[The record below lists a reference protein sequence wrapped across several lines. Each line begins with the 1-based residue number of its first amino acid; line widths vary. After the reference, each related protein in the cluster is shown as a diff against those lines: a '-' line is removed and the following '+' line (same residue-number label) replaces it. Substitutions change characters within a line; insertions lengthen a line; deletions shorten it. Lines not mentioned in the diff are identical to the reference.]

1 MTLNI
6 LGVQYNVTEVPIVSR
21 DEFRKGQIDYIKNEI
36 TIDES
41 LPKESRDQVLMHE
54 IIHAICDLQG
64 LYDIGEDENKVQSLA
79 TALHQVFKD
88 NAISF

>member
-1 MTLNI
+1 
-6 LGVQYNVTEVPIVSR
+6 
-21 DEFRKGQIDYIKNEI
+21 
-36 TIDES
+36 
-41 LPKESRDQVLMHE
+41 MHE
-54 IIHAICDLQG
+54 IIHAVCDLQG

>member
-1 MTLNI
+1 MTINI
-6 LGVQYNVTEVPIVSR
+6 LGVQYNVIEVPIVCR

-36 TIDES
+36 TIDKA
-41 LPKESRDQVLMHE
+41 LPKESHDQVLMHE

-64 LYDIGEDENKVQSLA
+64 LYDIGDDENKVQSLA

>member
-6 LGVQYNVTEVPIVSR
+6 LGVGFDVVEVPAISR
-21 DEFRKGQIDYIKNEI
+21 DEFVKGQIDFVKNEI
-36 TIDES
+36 KIDEA
-41 LPKESRDQVLMHE
+41 LTKESHDQTLMHE

>member
-6 LGVQYNVTEVPIVSR
+6 LGVSFDVIKVPVISR
-21 DEFRKGQIDYIKNEI
+21 DEFVKGQIDFVKNEI
-36 TIDES
+36 KIDEA
-41 LPKESRDQVLMHE
+41 LTKEAHDQTLMHE
-54 IIHAICDLQG
+54 IVHAICDLQG
-64 LYDIGEDENKVQSLA
+64 LYDIGENENKVQSLA